1 MGIATHTAFICQ
13 LRYWPSSSPFAMQ
26 PEFCNCMPWP
36 PRARQHLLGSS
47 LSNARHYVTGGLPG
61 SKTEIACI
69 GCRCVLAFIRLLIK
83 RTAGLGPHPEPVR
96 AMVNRYT
103 QPTRNYTQPLGI
115 AAMSTLSLLLPGR
128 PLAPPAWLP
137 HPGHGRS
144 QYEPA
149 ASFCNKVARD
159 GARKEWRGAHGGGS
173 AKHGGIPAAMG
184 RELAQ
189 LQCMRQLASGSS
201 RRMAQT
207 G

>member
-1 MGIATHTAFICQ
+1 
-13 LRYWPSSSPFAMQ
+13 MQ

-128 PLAPPAWLP
+128 PLACACVGLKSGKARTSLQHRLPAETGRE
-137 HPGHGRS
+137 PGESRESNKTGVEQGDMQRKQLTGH
-144 QYEPA
+144 
-149 ASFCNKVARD
+149 ASKRVYD
-159 GARKEWRGAHGGGS
+159 WQSGMAHWGETQRYGSMGWPNGS
-173 AKHGGIPAAMG
+173 AE
-184 RELAQ
+184 R
-189 LQCMRQLASGSS
+189 
-201 RRMAQT
+201 
-207 G
+207 